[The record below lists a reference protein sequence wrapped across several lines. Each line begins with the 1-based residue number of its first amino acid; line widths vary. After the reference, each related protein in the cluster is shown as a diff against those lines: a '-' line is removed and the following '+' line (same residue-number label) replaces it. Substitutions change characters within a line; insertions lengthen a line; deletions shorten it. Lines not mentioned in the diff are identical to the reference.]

1 MGSPNKFGWLTKEN
15 VTSPQKATETR
26 FEIPLRQKC
35 LALSPRYSLGESSTP
50 LRMTC

>member
-26 FEIPLRQKC
+26 FEIPLNAKRF
-35 LALSPRYSLGESSTP
+35 SLLTSLFT
-50 LRMTC
+50 R